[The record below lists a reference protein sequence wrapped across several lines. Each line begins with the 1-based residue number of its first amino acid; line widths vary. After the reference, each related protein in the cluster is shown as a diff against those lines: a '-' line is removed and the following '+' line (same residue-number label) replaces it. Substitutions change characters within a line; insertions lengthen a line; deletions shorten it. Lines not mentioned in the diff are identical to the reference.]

1 MFFIW
6 FICLYTKQN
15 ANEPKQGTK
24 PNQLASSQSS
34 KSSQNG
40 VLY

>member
-15 ANEPKQGTK
+15 ANEQKQGTK

-34 KSSQNG
+34 
-40 VLY
+40 

>member
-24 PNQLASSQSS
+24 PNKQTSGQSS

-40 VLY
+40 ALY